1 MKSKLLLFLLSSL
14 LCSCTLSAQL
24 TITPGTQFSVSGDA
38 RLTLQNTDLVN
49 NGNLQF
55 ATNSTVLFTGNASSS
70 IGGSQPLRFFTM
82 EIAKNGGQSVVLQK
96 KIAAISEVTFIT
108 GFLNLNGFDLDL
120 ESTGD
125 LVQERGDS
133 RIIGPNGG
141 IVMISANLNAPVN
154 SNPGDLGV
162 LITSPQNL
170 GNVTIKRGHQS
181 QNGNGITSSIFR
193 YYDISPANNSNLNA
207 TLRLNY
213 FDEELNSLNEN
224 SLVFFKSE
232 NTTDWSTQSFTS
244 RDAIANFVEKNG
256 INSFSRWTLSNLNNP
271 LPLLFTLFNARCDGN
286 KVIISWK
293 TAQEQNTSRFD
304 IERSNDDIHW
314 SVIGHLPAS
323 GNSSGEKSYLF
334 TDNNPVQN
342 AQYRIAE
349 YDLDGRIQYTSI
361 IRSSCNITDVFSVWP
376 NPLHEMIFLN
386 ITTSNESQATVK
398 IFDSRG
404 ALVKMQKSTVL
415 AGSNQFR
422 IDTRTLPNGV
432 YSLHAD
438 WNHGQ
443 IQKTIQII
451 KQ

>member
-14 LCSCTLSAQL
+14 LWGFTLSAQL

-70 IGGSQPLRFFTM
+70 ISGSQPLRFFTM

-96 KIAAISEVTFIT
+96 KIATSGEVAFIT

-120 ESTGD
+120 ETTGN

-162 LITSPQNL
+162 LITSAQNL

-193 YYDISPANNSNLNA
+193 YYDISPVNNTNLNA

-256 INSFSRWTLSNLNNP
+256 ISSFSRWTLSNLNNP

-304 IERSNDDIHW
+304 IERSNDGIHW

-349 YDLDGRIQYTSI
+349 YDLDGRVQYTSI
-361 IRSSCNITDVFSVWP
+361 IRSSCTITDGFSVWP

-386 ITTSNESQATVK
+386 ITTGNESQATVK

-415 AGSNQFR
+415 AGNNQLR
-422 IDTRTLPNGV
+422 IDTRALSNGV
-432 YSLHAD
+432 YTLHAD
-438 WNHGQ
+438 WNNGQ
-443 IQKTIQII
+443 IQKSIQII